1 MRVFELD
8 GGGRMPALGLGTWK
22 AAPGVVGDAVR
33 EAVKIGYRHID
44 CAPVYQNEA
53 EVGAAL
59 ADVLSGGRVTRDEL
73 WVTSK
78 LWNDRHR
85 RDDVVPALKKTLAD
99 LRLDAL
105 DLFLIH
111 WPMAQRPGCGFPEGP
126 ADWLGPDAAPIAE
139 TWAAME
145 EAVGLGLTRYIGV
158 SNFSVRKIESL
169 LETASIRPAANQIES
184 HPWLAQQALLDYCHE
199 RGIVY
204 TAYSPLG
211 SGDRAEAFKKADEPR
226 PLADPVITRVAERRG
241 LTPAQVLIAWAIQRG
256 TSVIPKSTDPGRIA
270 ENFAAA
276 SATLTDGDM
285 AEIASLDTHYR
296 FIDGRF
302 WAFEGLPYSVE
313 WLWS

>member
-1 MRVFELD
+1 MRVFELA
-8 GGGRMPALGLGTWK
+8 GGSRMPALGLGTWK

-33 EAVKIGYRHID
+33 EAVKVGFRHID
-44 CAPVYQNEA
+44 CAPVYQNEP
-53 EVGAAL
+53 EVGAAIAEIL
-59 ADVLSGGRVTRDEL
+59 DHGRVTRDEL

-85 RDDVVPALKKTLAD
+85 REDVIPALRRTLSD

-111 WPMAQRPGCGFPEGP
+111 WPMAQRPGCAFPEKP
-126 ADWLGPDAAPIAE
+126 DDWLSPEEAPIAE

-145 EAVGLGLTRYIGV
+145 EAVGLGLTRHIGV
-158 SNFSVRKIESL
+158 SNFSVRKLEEL
-169 LETASIRPAANQIES
+169 LQTASIRPAANQVES
-184 HPWLAQQALLDYCHE
+184 HPWLAQYALLDYCHE

-211 SGDRAEAFKKADEPR
+211 SGDRPERLKRDDEPR
-226 PLADPVITRVAERRG
+226 PLADPVIRSVAERRG

-256 TSVIPKSTDPGRIA
+256 TSVIPKSEDPGRIA

-276 SATLTDGDM
+276 SATLTDHDM
-285 AEIASLDTHYR
+285 AEIGKLDRHYR

-302 WAFEGLPYSVE
+302 WAFEASAYSTD
-313 WLWS
+313 WLWA